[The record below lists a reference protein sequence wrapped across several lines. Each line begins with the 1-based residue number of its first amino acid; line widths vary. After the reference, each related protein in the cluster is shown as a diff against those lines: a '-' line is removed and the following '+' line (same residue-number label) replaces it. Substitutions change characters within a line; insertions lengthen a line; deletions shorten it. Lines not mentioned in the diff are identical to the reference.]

1 MDRPVLRQ
9 EQGSIK
15 MKRLGMALVLLG
27 VLILVGYGICGL
39 WKFALAKGIPML
51 IGIAGISVIV
61 GMVVMLLF
69 WVVERAGQIKKD
81 KYGRGVK

>member
-15 MKRLGMALVLLG
+15 MKRLGIALVLLG

-39 WKFALAKGIPML
+39 WKFALARGIPML
-51 IGIAGISVIV
+51 IGIAGTSVIV
-61 GMVVMLLF
+61 GMIVMLLS
-69 WVVERAGQIKKD
+69 WGVDRVGQIKKD